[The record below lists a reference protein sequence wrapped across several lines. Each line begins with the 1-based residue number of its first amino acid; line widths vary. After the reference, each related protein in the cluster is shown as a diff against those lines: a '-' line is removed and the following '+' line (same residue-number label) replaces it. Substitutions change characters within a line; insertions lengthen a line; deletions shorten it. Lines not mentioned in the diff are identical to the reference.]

1 MKFSLPWAC
10 VFAAVFCLVVQAGS
24 AQENLE
30 EQKALQQAVESLGNP
45 SFSARKRAVSEIQQA
60 GMKAEDLLIENLR
73 HPSLEV
79 RLKVAE
85 LLSEIRRND
94 IQRRIDDLL
103 AFRAD
108 GKELELPGWEKYVE
122 IVGDNKVN
130 RELFAE
136 MLRDEYSMMQ
146 MAEQD
151 AGSDLS
157 AKLNEA
163 ARNQNANNQP
173 TTNLGTYAAYLF
185 LACLEENTESNLIS
199 YIYTASHRQ
208 PVNVELKQG
217 TYLTPLHKMLEVFLE
232 DVDPRY
238 VTLVLNLAVEFN
250 LKSGTKFATDFLETA
265 NQSDYQ
271 TRVAIM
277 CLAKFGDESHL
288 PVLEKLF
295 SDQRTFRIF
304 LNGKQRDSEV
314 RDYALVACLF
324 ITEQPLQT
332 YNLQTYPDIDR
343 ENINGSL
350 NAGFTKD
357 EDREPAFEKWA
368 EYRKLNP
375 AEEDETATNDADA
388 KTPAPSR

>member
-1 MKFSLPWAC
+1 MKFSIPWAC
-10 VFAAVFCLVVQAGS
+10 VFAAGFCLLVQAGY
-24 AQENLE
+24 AQDANE
-30 EQKALQQAVESLGNP
+30 ERAALQKAVESLGAP
-45 SFSARKRAVSEIQQA
+45 SFSARKLAVIEIRES
-60 GMKAEDLLIENLR
+60 GMKAEDLLVENLR

-94 IQRRIDDLL
+94 IQRRINDLL
-103 AFRAD
+103 SFRAD

-122 IVGDNKVN
+122 IVGDNKVT

-146 MAEQD
+146 LADQD
-151 AGSDLS
+151 DSSELS
-157 AKLNEA
+157 TKLNEA
-163 ARNQNANNQP
+163 ARDQNANNQP
-173 TTNLGTYAAYLF
+173 TTNLGTYATYLF
-185 LACLEENTESNLIS
+185 LACLEENSESNLIS

-217 TYLTPLHKMLEVFLE
+217 SYLAPLHKMLEIFLA

-250 LKSGTKFATDFLETA
+250 LKSGTKFATEFLETA

-295 SDQRTFRIF
+295 DDQRMFRIF
-304 LNGKQRDSEV
+304 LNGKQRDSQV

-324 ITEQPLQT
+324 ITEQPLQA

-343 ENINGSL
+343 ENITGSL
-350 NAGFTKD
+350 NAGFAKD
-357 EDREPAFEKWA
+357 EDRDPAFKKWA
-368 EYRKLNP
+368 EYRKQQP
-375 AEEDETATNDADA
+375 ADGEQEANADQEPM
-388 KTPAPSR
+388 TPKS

>member
-10 VFAAVFCLVVQAGS
+10 VFAAVFCLALQTGH
-24 AQENLE
+24 AQENVE
-30 EQKALQQAVESLGNP
+30 EQEALQKAVESLGNP
-45 SFSARKRAVSEIQQA
+45 SFSARKRAVAELQQS
-60 GMKAEDLLIENLR
+60 GMKAEALLIENLR

-122 IVGDNKVN
+122 IVGDNKVT

-146 MAEQD
+146 MADKET
-151 AGSDLS
+151 ASELS

-163 ARNQNANNQP
+163 ARNQNANNRP

-185 LACLEENTESNLIS
+185 LACLEENSESNLIS

-208 PVNVELKQG
+208 PVNAELKQG
-217 TYLTPLHKMLEVFLE
+217 TYLAPLHKMLEVFMV

-250 LKSGTKFATDFLETA
+250 LKSGTKFATDFLESTK
-265 NQSDYQ
+265 QSDYQ

-324 ITEQPLQT
+324 ITEQPLEAYQ
-332 YNLQTYPDIDR
+332 LQTYPDINR
-343 ENINGSL
+343 ENITGSL
-350 NAGFTKD
+350 NAGFAKD
-357 EDREPAFEKWA
+357 EHREPAFKKWA
-368 EYRKLNP
+368 EYRKLKP
-375 AEEDETATNDADA
+375 AEKDQAAVEDAES
-388 KTPAPSR
+388 KTQVP